1 MSEPTAYELS
11 ERTAILEERMNTV
24 KAEHESALQA
34 LRTDMKQLDADMAKR
49 DAEMAKRDAES
60 ARRDKENFR
69 WLIGLWIATV
79 VLLGVLVRWPS

>member
-1 MSEPTAYELS
+1 M
-11 ERTAILEERMNTV
+11 AILEERMNTI
-24 KAEHESALQA
+24 KAECESALQA
-34 LRTDMKQLDADMAKR
+34 LRTDMKQLEAD
-49 DAEMAKRDAES
+49 MAKRDAES

>member
-24 KAEHESALQA
+24 KAEYESALQA

-49 DAEMAKRDAES
+49 EAES

-69 WLIGLWIATV
+69 WLIGLWIAAV
-79 VLLGVLVRWPS
+79 IVLGVLIRWPS

>member
-1 MSEPTAYELS
+1 M
-11 ERTAILEERMNTV
+11 AILEERMNTI

-34 LRTDMKQLDADMAKR
+34 LRTDMKQLKADMAKR
-49 DAEMAKRDAES
+49 DTEMAKREADMTKREAES

>member
-1 MSEPTAYELS
+1 
-11 ERTAILEERMNTV
+11 MNTV

-34 LRTDMKQLDADMAKR
+34 LRTDMKQLEAD
-49 DAEMAKRDAES
+49 MAKRDAES